1 MYNRILMPG
10 RRLRLPLILAL
21 PALLARL
28 VTATPAHAHGE
39 PAPATVTL
47 VAAQRAHGV
56 ATWSAPPSAA
66 MRAGAAALVA
76 GALALALVALAC
88 ASGRRRARRIVA
100 AGLGLLLAVLTF
112 ESGVHSVH
120 HPAAADP
127 SHCAVASAVAHLSG
141 DVAATLDA
149 LPAPAAQRRSGAHP
163 DDRASVVRPLRPD
176 SGRAPPPLA

>member
-21 PALLARL
+21 PALLAPL
-28 VTATPAHAHGE
+28 VTVTPAHAHGE
-39 PAPATVTL
+39 PVPVTL

-66 MRAGAAALVA
+66 MRAGASALVA

>member
-1 MYNRILMPG
+1 MPG

-21 PALLARL
+21 PALLAPL
-28 VTATPAHAHGE
+28 VTVTPAHAHGE
-39 PAPATVTL
+39 PMPVTL

-66 MRAGAAALVA
+66 MRAGASALVA
-76 GALALALVALAC
+76 GALALALALVALAC

-100 AGLGLLLAVLTF
+100 AVLGLLLAVLAF

-120 HPAAADP
+120 HAAAAAP
-127 SHCAVASAVAHLSG
+127 SHCAVASAVAHLTG

-149 LPAPAAQRRSGAHP
+149 LPAPAAQRRSGAHS

>member
-1 MYNRILMPG
+1 MPG
-10 RRLRLPLILAL
+10 RRLRLSLILSL
-21 PALLARL
+21 PALLAPL
-28 VTATPAHAHGE
+28 VTVTPAHAHGE

-66 MRAGAAALVA
+66 MPAGASALVA

-100 AGLGLLLAVLTF
+100 AVLGLLLAVLAF

-120 HPAAADP
+120 HAAAAAP
-127 SHCAVASAVAHLSG
+127 SHCAVASAVAHLTG

>member
-1 MYNRILMPG
+1 MSVVLVSVVLKSALNWLGCATAGVTVTAITMWLL
-10 RRLRLPLILAL
+10 LRLCPVRSLAAFDKSEHPDDWRDLMRLYLIRRTRSFIKDNYAKTD
-21 PALLARL
+21 PSN
-28 VTATPAHAHGE
+28 
-39 PAPATVTL
+39 
-47 VAAQRAHGV
+47 QRKF
-56 ATWSAPPSAA
+56 
-66 MRAGAAALVA
+66 
-76 GALALALVALAC
+76 
-88 ASGRRRARRIVA
+88 
-100 AGLGLLLAVLTF
+100 LTF

-120 HPAAADP
+120 HAAAANP

>member
-21 PALLARL
+21 PALLAPL
-28 VTATPAHAHGE
+28 VTVTPAHAHGE

-66 MRAGAAALVA
+66 MPAGASALVA

-100 AGLGLLLAVLTF
+100 AVLGLLLAVLAF

-120 HPAAADP
+120 HAAAAAP
-127 SHCAVASAVAHLSG
+127 SHCAVASAVAHLTG

-149 LPAPAAQRRSGAHP
+149 LPAPAAQRRSGAHS